1 MLCTLYIFW
10 YSNASIEW
18 GICTEWE
25 WARARTFNSR
35 KDTTSANTRA
45 KTLWIELI
53 TGAFMKQNGT
63 GIDHNKIMPHDECIG
78 FDWNGCATSIAICFL
93 CGEQTVRYAWG
104 NKVEP
109 RRIKVRDNA
118 IALKVGQ
125 RGLERLDTMNTFI
138 AWSCRTVNGM
148 RNNNKIGAYEC
159 CVCKCMCPSW
169 PRSNN

>member
-25 WARARTFNSR
+25 WARARTMNSR

-78 FDWNGCATSIAICFL
+78 FDCSGCAT
-93 CGEQTVRYAWG
+93 RYAFYVV
-104 NKVEP
+104 NKRYGMLEAIKLNHVEL
-109 RRIKVRDNA
+109 RCEIMLLHWRWDSVASNALTQWIHLLHDRAARWMECVIIIK
-118 IALKVGQ
+118 
-125 RGLERLDTMNTFI
+125 
-138 AWSCRTVNGM
+138 
-148 RNNNKIGAYEC
+148 
-159 CVCKCMCPSW
+159 
-169 PRSNN
+169 